1 MDTGCDSNHGHYDES
16 GSLDLTSIF
25 NCLSFERCVS
35 LNAGG
40 LANLKSG
47 KLPLRHLAYHTEKE
61 LRDAEAEE
69 VEMKTELCTCYPP
82 SLVGVRAL

>member
-16 GSLDLTSIF
+16 GSLDSTSIF
-25 NCLSFERCVS
+25 NSLSFERCVS

-47 KLPLRHLAYHTEKE
+47 KLP
-61 LRDAEAEE
+61 
-69 VEMKTELCTCYPP
+69 
-82 SLVGVRAL
+82 S